1 VPIYFPELPF
11 FDDTEFEEE
20 DWEEEDWEDED
31 WEEEDW
37 EEEDW
42 EEEDEDWKEFRRAF
56 FGAGIVFL
64 SDKLHSKKGKII
76 ASLITYLTVLHPI
89 GELHLF
95 LNNWVS
101 GCLRTAFTVHD
112 GIQQL
117 PRPGHNYFYKGG
129 YYG

>member
-20 DWEEEDWEDED
+20 DWEE
-31 WEEEDW
+31 
-37 EEEDW
+37 
-42 EEEDEDWKEFRRAF
+42 FRRFF
-56 FGAGIVFL
+56 FGAGTVFL
-64 SDKLHSKKGKII
+64 SEKLPSKKGKII
-76 ASLITYLTVLHPI
+76 ASVITYLTVLHPI

-117 PRPGHNYFYKGG
+117 PRPGHNYFYKKKKGG